1 MHFLISKNFADLYR
15 RREPEGQNFSKHK
28 CTLCV
33 MFLVCPFCLGYHK
46 GYFFKKNKILPCEV
60 VGTKHLNKFM
70 RGIYANDAL
79 IPSGLAL
86 ELSNSLRTFIK
97 AYSWQAHQAFVLGL
111 SFFPMVPK
119 IHALHEVS
127 FELKHQARRSAWC
140 TNPAIF
146 TCSLDEDFIGRC
158 ATVSRQVSPR
168 LIALRVVQRYLAHVY
183 SIWARG

>member
-1 MHFLISKNFADLYR
+1 MCNVFGMPFLFGLSQGI
-15 RREPEGQNFSKHK
+15 
-28 CTLCV
+28 
-33 MFLVCPFCLGYHK
+33 
-46 GYFFKKNKILPCEV
+46 FFKKNKILPCEV

-168 LIALRVVQRYLAHVY
+168 LIALRVVQRYLVHVC

>member
-15 RREPEGQNFSKHK
+15 RREPEGQDFSKQK
-28 CTLCV
+28 CTLCA

-46 GYFFKKNKILPCEV
+46 GFFKKNKILPSEV

-111 SFFPMVPK
+111 SFFRW
-119 IHALHEVS
+119 S
-127 FELKHQARRSAWC
+127 RRSTLC
-140 TNPAIF
+140 MKF
-146 TCSLDEDFIGRC
+146 LLSLSIKLGVLLGAPTRPY
-158 ATVSRQVSPR
+158 SH
-168 LIALRVVQRYLAHVY
+168 VV
-183 SIWARG
+183 